1 MNQREAVVV
10 GAGPAGLAGAA
21 ELGRRGIRALVLE
34 QADAVDASW
43 RGRYDR
49 LRLNSSR
56 WTSQLPGARYARGTG
71 VFPPRDEV
79 VRYLEDYA
87 SSRALDVRLN
97 TSVERLDRDDDWWWR
112 LRTSTGD
119 VKARHVIV
127 ATGYANTPHI
137 PAWPGREAF
146 SGRLLH
152 AAGYRSPAAFR
163 GADVLVVGAG
173 CSGME
178 IAYDLATAG
187 AGRVRLA
194 VRTSPNILVRSAV
207 GPIVGRLVLKLGTAR
222 ADKVMRAAQR
232 LTVGDLA
239 PYGLPIPEEGM
250 ASRLERLGAAP
261 AIIDKATIR
270 AIKDRRFE
278 VVAGVERLDGTGVG
292 LADGSRIEPDAVI
305 AATGYRTALEPM
317 VGHLGVLDERGNP
330 RARTGEA
337 VPGLHFVGYIP
348 RPGQIGR
355 MGDEAVA
362 MAESIAGP
370 IGSPRRAA
378 GYSPKRYSTSSKLSA
393 AST

>member
-1 MNQREAVVV
+1 MNQREAVIV
-10 GAGPAGLAGAA
+10 GAGPAGLAAA
-21 ELGRRGIRALVLE
+21 AALERRGIRPLVLE
-34 QADAVDASW
+34 RADAVAASW

-87 SSRALDVRLN
+87 RALDVRLG
-97 TSVERLDRDDDWWWR
+97 TTVERIDRDGDGWR

-119 VKARHVIV
+119 VAARHVIV
-127 ATGYANTPHI
+127 ATGYDHTPHI
-137 PAWPGREAF
+137 PAWPGREAY

-152 AAGYRSPAAFR
+152 GADYRSPGAFR
-163 GADVLVVGAG
+163 DADVLVVGSG

-178 IAYDLATAG
+178 IAYDLATGG
-187 AGRVRLA
+187 ARRVRLA
-194 VRTSPNILVRSAV
+194 VRTSPNILLRTPI
-207 GPIVGRLVLKLGTAR
+207 GPVLGRLVLKLGDER
-222 ADKVMRAAQR
+222 ADKIMRAAQR
-232 LTVGDLA
+232 RTVGDLE
-239 PYGLPIPEEGM
+239 PYGLPIPAEGM
-250 ASRLERLGAAP
+250 ASRLRRLGVAP
-261 AIIDKATIR
+261 AIIDKETVQ

-278 VVAGVERLDGTGVG
+278 IVAGVERLDATGVG

-330 RARTGEA
+330 RVRSGEA
-337 VPGLHFVGYIP
+337 AAGLRFVGYIP

-355 MGDEAVA
+355 MGGEAA
-362 MAESIAGP
+362 AAADGIAGTS
-370 IGSPRRAA
+370 GSRVRGRRRRAA
-378 GYSPKRYSTSSKLSA
+378 PAGQPARATA
-393 AST
+393 

>member
-10 GAGPAGLAGAA
+10 GAGPAGLAVAA

-34 QADAVDASW
+34 QADAVGASW

-87 SSRALDVRLN
+87 SARELDVRLN
-97 TSVERLDRDDDWWWR
+97 TSVERIDRDGDAWR

-119 VKARHVIV
+119 VSARHVIV
-127 ATGYANTPHI
+127 ATGYNHTPHV
-137 PAWPGREAF
+137 PSWPGSDAF

-152 AAGYRSPAAFR
+152 VAEYRSPASFR
-163 GADVLVVGAG
+163 GADVLVVGPG

-178 IAYDLATAG
+178 IAYDLATGG

-207 GPIVGRLVLKLGTAR
+207 GPILGRLVLRLGVAR
-222 ADKVMRAAQR
+222 ADKIMRAVQR
-232 LTVGDLA
+232 RTVGDLT

-250 ASRLERLGAAP
+250 ASRLARLGVAP
-261 AIIDKATIR
+261 AIIDKATIQ

-278 VVAGVERLDGTGVG
+278 VVAAVERLDGTGVV

-305 AATGYRTALEPM
+305 AATGYRTALKPM
-317 VGHLGVLDERGNP
+317 VGHIGVLDERGNP
-330 RARTGEA
+330 RVRSGEA
-337 VPGLHFVGYIP
+337 APGLRFVGYIP

-355 MGDEAVA
+355 MGIEAA
-362 MAESIAGP
+362 SAADAIAGP
-370 IGSPRRAA
+370 SSSPHRARHRLA
-378 GYSPKRYSTSSKLSA
+378 GRTAPA
-393 AST
+393 AQAV

>member
-10 GAGPAGLAGAA
+10 GAGPAGLASAA
-21 ELGRRGIRALVLE
+21 ELERRGVRALVLE
-34 QADAVDASW
+34 RADAVGASW

-87 SSRALDVRLN
+87 SSHALDVRFN
-97 TSVERLDRDDDWWWR
+97 TSVERIDRDGDAWR

-119 VKARHVIV
+119 VVARHVIV
-127 ATGYANTPHI
+127 ATGYDHTPQI
-137 PAWPGREAF
+137 PSWPGREAF

-152 AAGYRSPAAFR
+152 AAEYRSPAAFR
-163 GADVLVVGAG
+163 DADVLVVGSG

-178 IAYDLATAG
+178 IAYDLATGG

-194 VRTSPNILVRSAV
+194 VRTSPNILVRTPL
-207 GPIVGRLVLKLGTAR
+207 GPILGRLVLKLGTAR
-222 ADKVMRAAQR
+222 ADTIMRAAQR
-232 LTVGDLA
+232 RTVGDLA

-250 ASRLERLGAAP
+250 ASRLARLGVAP
-261 AIIDKATIR
+261 AIIDKETIQ

-278 VVAGVERLDGTGVG
+278 VVAAVERLESSGVG
-292 LADGSRIEPDAVI
+292 LADGSRVEPDAVI

-330 RARTGEA
+330 RVRSGEA
-337 VPGLHFVGYIP
+337 APGMRFIGYIP
-348 RPGQIGR
+348 RPGQFGR
-355 MGDEAVA
+355 MGKEAA
-362 MAESIAGP
+362 SAADGIAGP
-370 IGSPRRAA
+370 SRSPRHARRRRTGLAPAASRAA
-378 GYSPKRYSTSSKLSA
+378 G
-393 AST
+393 